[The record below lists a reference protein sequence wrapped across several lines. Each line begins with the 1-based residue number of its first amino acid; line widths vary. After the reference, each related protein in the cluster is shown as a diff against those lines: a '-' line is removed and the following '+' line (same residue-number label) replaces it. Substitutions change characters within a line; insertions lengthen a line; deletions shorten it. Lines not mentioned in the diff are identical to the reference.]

1 MTGDS
6 PPTDPSLPP
15 ADGRRGAAF
24 ATVWFTLF
32 IDLVAFGIIIP
43 VLPYYAES
51 FDASP
56 AVVTL
61 LSTSFSAAQFVMS
74 PILGRISDRVGRR
87 PVMLISIAGSAASQL
102 LLGFA
107 GALWVVFAARILNGT
122 CNANVATAQAYVADR
137 VAPDQRAKY
146 MGLMGSAIG
155 LGFVFGP
162 AIGGVLSVDGHPEL
176 PFLVAAG
183 LSALNWVLA
192 FFLLPESRRPEAAKD
207 APTAKP
213 IPGLAYA
220 RRLLWSRPIGPIIL
234 ANFIFYVA
242 FSAMESTFALL
253 MEARL
258 HWGARETGWLF
269 TGIGVVIVLTQG
281 VLVGKLV
288 GRLGERVT
296 LLLGFGILAVGL
308 LTTGLGPVVTIV
320 VIGAVGIAGGNG
332 LVTPSTSALISRSSD
347 ASRQGLNLGVASS
360 GAALGRILGP
370 AAAGIIFEE
379 LGPGVPMVIGSGLVV
394 IAATAVA
401 LLVPP
406 PRRAVSPPESA
417 APEESP

>member
-1 MTGDS
+1 MTADSSQPPTPS
-6 PPTDPSLPP
+6 PPE
-15 ADGRRGAAF
+15 GRRGAAF
-24 ATVWFTLF
+24 ATVWFALF

-107 GALWVVFAARILNGT
+107 GALWVVFAARITNGT

-137 VAPDQRAKY
+137 VEPDQRAKY

-192 FFLLPESRRPEAAKD
+192 FFLLPESRRPDVAND
-207 APTAKP
+207 APASKP
-213 IPGLAYA
+213 VPGLAYA
-220 RRLLWSRPIGPIIL
+220 RRLLWSRPIGPIVL

-288 GRLGERVT
+288 GRLGERTT

-308 LTTGLGPVVTIV
+308 LTTGLGPVVTVV

-347 ASRQGLNLGVASS
+347 ASRQGMNLGVASS

-394 IAATAVA
+394 VAATAVA

-406 PRRAVSPPESA
+406 PRRSVSPPGA
-417 APEESP
+417 AGPKESP

>member
-1 MTGDS
+1 M
-6 PPTDPSLPP
+6 
-15 ADGRRGAAF
+15 
-24 ATVWFTLF
+24 WFTLF

-61 LSTSFSAAQFVMS
+61 LSTSFSAAQFVMA
-74 PILGRISDRVGRR
+74 PILGRLSDRVGRR
-87 PVMLISIAGSAASQL
+87 PVMLISVAGSAFSQL
-102 LLGFA
+102 VLGFA
-107 GALWVVFAARILNGT
+107 GALWVVFIARILSGM

-137 VAPDQRAKY
+137 VEPEQRAKY

-162 AIGGVLSVDGHPEL
+162 AIGGVLSVDGHPQL

-192 FFLLPESRRPEAAKD
+192 FFLLPESRRPSAEKA
-207 APTAKP
+207 APTAKR
-213 IPGLAYA
+213 IPGFAYA
-220 RRLLWSRPIGPIIL
+220 KRLLLSRPIGPIVL

-269 TGIGVVIVLTQG
+269 TGIGVVIVVTQG

-288 GRLGERVT
+288 GRLGERIT
-296 LLLGFGILAVGL
+296 LLLGFSILALGL
-308 LTTGLGPVVTIV
+308 LITGLGPVVVFV
-320 VIGAVGIAGGNG
+320 VVGSIGIAGGNG

-347 ASRQGLNLGVASS
+347 AAHQGQNLGVASS
-360 GAALGRILGP
+360 GAAFGRILGP
-370 AAAGIIFEE
+370 AAAGVVFEQ

-394 IAATAVA
+394 VAAIAVA

-406 PRRAVSPPESA
+406 PQRKVTAPGA
-417 APEESP
+417 AGPAESP